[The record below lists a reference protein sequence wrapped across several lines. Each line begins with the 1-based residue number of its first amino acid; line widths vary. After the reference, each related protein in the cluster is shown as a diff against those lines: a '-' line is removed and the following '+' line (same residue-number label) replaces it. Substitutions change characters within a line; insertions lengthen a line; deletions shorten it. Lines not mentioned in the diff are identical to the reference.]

1 MRSDDRGDDAG
12 AEEQPEPA
20 GEDAADPAEAL
31 RPLADRVDL
40 TPPATV
46 ARAALDRARLQA
58 REKGLRPGRRRP
70 NPLAD
75 DRPERK
81 GPGARDPQLFGDAIT
96 SLLRQR
102 GWTADVTVGG
112 VVGRWREIVGDDVA
126 NHCVAETF
134 ADKVLVIR
142 ADSTAWATQ
151 MKILTPQ
158 ILARIAQEVG
168 DGVVTDLTVLG
179 PVGPSFR
186 RGPRTVRGKG
196 PRDTWG

>member
-1 MRSDDRGDDAG
+1 MSDNDSPVCGPDDDDA
-12 AEEQPEPA
+12 PVT
-20 GEDAADPAEAL
+20 DH

-40 TPPATV
+40 TPPSAV

-58 REKGLRPGRRRP
+58 KERGIRPGRRKP
-70 NPLAD
+70 NPLGD
-75 DRPERK
+75 TRPERT
-81 GPGARDPQLFGDAIT
+81 GPGARDPQLFGDALT

-112 VVGRWREIVGDDVA
+112 VVGRWREIVGDNVA
-126 NHCVAETF
+126 DHCVVETF
-134 ADKVLVIR
+134 AEKILVVR
-142 ADSTAWATQ
+142 TDSTAWSTQ

-158 ILARIAQEVG
+158 LLSRIAQEVG

-179 PVGPSFR
+179 PTGPSFK
-186 RGPRTVRGKG
+186 RGPRAVRGKG

>member
-1 MRSDDRGDDAG
+1 MSDPSVPAAPEGEDGDDVA
-12 AEEQPEPA
+12 PV
-20 GEDAADPAEAL
+20 ADH
-31 RPLADRVDL
+31 RPLAERVDL
-40 TPPATV
+40 TPPASV

-58 REKGLRPGRRRP
+58 KERGIRPGRRRP
-70 NPLAD
+70 SPLAD
-75 DRPERK
+75 SATAERK

-96 SLLRQR
+96 NLLRQR

-134 ADKVLVIR
+134 HDKVLVIR

-151 MKILTPQ
+151 MRILTPQ
-158 ILARIAQEVG
+158 VLNTIAKEVG
-168 DGVVTDLTVLG
+168 DGVVTELTVLG
-179 PVGPSFR
+179 PAGPSFK
-186 RGPRTVRGKG
+186 RGPRSVRGKG